1 MKNEFKQLG
10 LSTSIVTSIATL
22 NYDTPSEI
30 QMSLIPLILEGKD
43 LIGQAQTGTG
53 KTLAYAASILSKMDV
68 KTNIVK
74 ALILTPTRELA
85 LQVSEEF
92 ETLNKDSNFSIL
104 AVYGGS
110 NIDQQIKSLHKGVD
124 IVVGTP
130 GRVMD
135 LMKRKKLALDNLEF
149 FVLDEADEMLNMGFL
164 EDIETIF
171 KQTNEKKQVL
181 MLSATMPKA
190 IKKLATKYMKEDY
203 EHIAI
208 EQKSKTATS
217 VIQSYYV
224 VNQKVRTE
232 VLCRVLDLK
241 SNART
246 IIFCQTKKECDE
258 LLTELVSRGYHVEAM
273 HGDISQEMRIKT
285 LERFKKGLF
294 NYLIATDVAAR
305 GIHVDNID
313 CVINYDLPQE
323 FESYI
328 HRIGRTGRAGSM
340 GEAISLVNHR
350 EVNYLKKIEE
360 FANCQIVKKDLP
372 DILEIK
378 QLKYQSII
386 NRALAL
392 DNKEALEYVRDLN
405 KSDLI
410 TLSSS
415 LLKLILDQ
423 ELGSDLEKEI
433 EVKEENKKIAK
444 NTTRYFITIG
454 KKDNVKKGSLLDFLK
469 KESNINKDCFKNIE
483 VLSTFTF
490 IDVDKKVAKDFI
502 KNIKNKKFNNRIIR
516 IEEAKR
522 QK

>member
-1 MKNEFKQLG
+1 MENEFKKLG
-10 LSTSIVTSIATL
+10 LSASIVTSIATL

-30 QMSLIPLILEGKD
+30 QTKMIPLILEGKD

-53 KTLAYAASILSKMDV
+53 KTLAYASSILSKMDI
-68 KTNIVK
+68 KTNTVK
-74 ALILTPTRELA
+74 AIILTPTRELA
-85 LQVSEEF
+85 LQVSAEF
-92 ETLNKDSNFSIL
+92 EVLNKDSDFDIL

-110 NIDQQIKSLHKGVD
+110 SIDQQIKALHKGVD

-130 GRVMD
+130 GRIMD
-135 LMKRKKLALDNLEF
+135 LMKRKKLIIDHLEF

-171 KQTNEKKQVL
+171 KQTNETKQVL

-208 EQKSKTATS
+208 EQKSKTATT
-217 VIQSYYV
+217 VMQSYYL

-232 VLCRVLDLK
+232 VLCRILDLK
-241 SNART
+241 NNLRT
-246 IIFCQTKKECDE
+246 IIFCQTKKQCDE
-258 LLTELVSRGYHVEAM
+258 LLTELVSRGYNVEAM

-285 LERFKKGLF
+285 LDRFKKGLF

-328 HRIGRTGRAGSM
+328 HRIGRTGRAGST
-340 GEAISLVNHR
+340 GEAISLVSNR
-350 EVNYLKKIEE
+350 EVNYLKKIED
-360 FANCQIVKKDLP
+360 FANCQIQLKELP
-372 DILEIK
+372 TIEELK
-378 QLKYQSII
+378 SLKYQNII
-386 NRALAL
+386 DRALKL
-392 DNKEALEYVRDLN
+392 SSEEALPYVRDLN

-410 TLSSS
+410 TLSSA
-415 LLKLILDQ
+415 LLKLVLDK

-433 EVKEENKKIAK
+433 EIKEEKRNVAK
-444 NTTRYFITIG
+444 GTTRYFITIG

-469 KESNINKDCFKNIE
+469 KETDIDKDCFKNIE

-490 IDVDKKVAKDFI
+490 IDVDKKIANEFI
-502 KNIKNKKFNNRIIR
+502 KKVKNKKFNNRIIR